1 MYRLQL
7 ASFNAVN
14 DVVVVVVG
22 HRCPSSSLLVCGFV
36 SSSKFD
42 GVVELWIA
50 VVLLDEVLLALLLK
64 KGWEL
69 MATLMCLLLSSLL
82 LLWSLLLLVATLR
95 CCGVG

>member
-22 HRCPSSSLLVCGFV
+22 RRCPSSSVLVCGWGL

-64 KGWEL
+64 KGWKL
-69 MATLMCLLLSSLL
+69 MATLMGLL
-82 LLWSLLLLVATLR
+82 LLLLLSLLLLVATLR